1 MNILID
7 FVFLVV
13 DIINMSKLKNI
24 RHPMA
29 NIFLL
34 GMAIT
39 FACNMV
45 LAKDDKQDVGTV
57 IGIDLGK
64 FFGA

>member
-1 MNILID
+1 MR
-7 FVFLVV
+7 
-13 DIINMSKLKNI
+13 NI

-34 GMAIT
+34 YLAIT
-39 FACNMV
+39 FVCNV

-64 FFGA
+64 F